1 MPNTPVRGTQFSRRD
16 ALRLA
21 AVAVPAVAAM
31 GLPGF
36 TGVAAAA
43 AVKPSSATT
52 GVPAGTS
59 LTRHNGDIVV
69 TTPGTIL
76 DALDIYGF
84 VKIRAAN
91 VTVKR
96 CRVRGSGP
104 GTNNTGLV
112 DCNNANVRN
121 ALIQDCL
128 LVPDHPS
135 VWMDGVIGKEYT
147 ARRCNVYNTVD
158 GFGAYNASN
167 RSAPTNVTIDGCY
180 IHDLS
185 YFSKDPNH
193 GNGPTHNDAIQIQ
206 GGANIKILGNNIQTF
221 MSTTAGTHNYL
232 YRNCGQGVFAQPN
245 LAPVTGCAITGNWLD
260 GGDSNIHVV
269 RGGLSSM
276 KFGSVSGNRFGRNQ
290 YKFNGTSTYQIR
302 IQRGVTFTNSLTQNY
317 WEDSGAAFYDGKTGG
332 IRYDA

>member
-52 GVPAGTS
+52 GVPAGTR

-135 VWMDGVIGKEYT
+135 VWLDGVIGKERST
-147 ARRCNVYNTVD
+147 PP
-158 GFGAYNASN
+158 GAATCTT
-167 RSAPTNVTIDGCY
+167 P
-180 IHDLS
+180 
-185 YFSKDPNH
+185 
-193 GNGPTHNDAIQIQ
+193 
-206 GGANIKILGNNIQTF
+206 
-221 MSTTAGTHNYL
+221 ST
-232 YRNCGQGVFAQPN
+232 
-245 LAPVTGCAITGNWLD
+245 
-260 GGDSNIHVV
+260 
-269 RGGLSSM
+269 
-276 KFGSVSGNRFGRNQ
+276 GSVRTTRPTGRHRRTSPSTAA
-290 YKFNGTSTYQIR
+290 TSTICR
-302 IQRGVTFTNSLTQNY
+302 ISRKTRITATVPPTTMPSDPGWRQHQDPRQQRPGSCDVVV
-317 WEDSGAAFYDGKTGG
+317 GG
-332 IRYDA
+332 

>member
-36 TGVAAAA
+36 AGIAAAA

-52 GVPAGTS
+52 GVPAGIR

-91 VTVKR
+91 VAVKR

-135 VWMDGVIGKEYT
+135 VWLDGVIGKEYT

-167 RSAPTNVTIDGCY
+167 RSAPTNVTIDSCY

-206 GGANIKILGNNIQTF
+206 GGANIKILGNQHPDLHVHRRGHPQLPVPELR
-221 MSTTAGTHNYL
+221 AG
-232 YRNCGQGVFAQPN
+232 RFRSAQPGTGDGMCHHRE
-245 LAPVTGCAITGNWLD
+245 LAGRRRIQHPRGTRWPVVDEL
-260 GGDSNIHVV
+260 
-269 RGGLSSM
+269 
-276 KFGSVSGNRFGRNQ
+276 RFGLGKSIRPSPS
-290 YKFNGTSTYQIR
+290 TSSTEPR
-302 IQRGVTFTNSLTQNY
+302 PTR
-317 WEDSGAAFYDGKTGG
+317 SGFSAV
-332 IRYDA
+332 